1 MCSDKKCE
9 GIRDECAQKKKNEF
23 EDRQVKELT
32 SMLNNGI
39 IGHYFLLPSLG
50 EIIPN
55 LLADLKN
62 YHLIP
67 ANQME
72 NYERIASI
80 DSPFREQ
87 LSWVFISVAGRP
99 GMPDRDFSTWASCNI

>member
-1 MCSDKKCE
+1 MKKKKENGCKMCSDKKCE

-72 NYERIASI
+72 N
-80 DSPFREQ
+80 
-87 LSWVFISVAGRP
+87 
-99 GMPDRDFSTWASCNI
+99 FSGYQCLWYNT